1 MAPMNE
7 KTGLFPE
14 ITPFKTEMLPVT
26 DGHTLRIAQFGNP
39 SGIPVIILHGGPGSG
54 FGDKSPRRC
63 DPTLYHIICFDQ
75 RGAGE
80 STPSCSLE
88 ANTTQHL
95 VEDIEAIRTHL
106 NLDTW
111 MVYGTSW
118 GSTLALAYAQTY
130 PEKVR
135 ALVVGGVFL
144 GSEDELSWFNN
155 PLGLP
160 RLRWEEFSALQ
171 NLFPEKPTGSAL
183 DKAVY
188 AAVTGNDSELAHK
201 AAVAFA
207 LYESM
212 ACFPD
217 PNREAAMDY
226 INSDPHIVAHIAIEL
241 HYFVN
246 RCFLQEGQLLTNCTR
261 IARIP
266 THIVQGALDFVCP
279 PVMAHKLHAAL
290 PQSRLTVVP
299 MAGHFTGEALESA
312 RCAATTAMAH
322 HLQK

>member
-1 MAPMNE
+1 MN
-7 KTGLFPE
+7 TQSPLFPE
-14 ITPFKTEMLPVT
+14 ITPYATEMLPVT
-26 DGHTLRIAQFGNP
+26 DGHTLRVARFGNP
-39 SGIPVIILHGGPGSG
+39 SGIPVIALHGGPGSG
-54 FGDKSPRRC
+54 FSDKSPRRF

-80 STPSCSLE
+80 STPSRSLD
-88 ANTTQHL
+88 ANTTWHL

-106 NLDTW
+106 NIETW

-130 PEKVR
+130 PDVVR
-135 ALVVGGVFL
+135 ALVIGGIFL
-144 GSEDELSWFNN
+144 GSEEELAWFNN

-160 RLRWEEFSALQ
+160 RLRWPEFSALQ
-171 NLFPEKPTGSAL
+171 NLFGGLTGPEL
-183 DKAVY
+183 DKAIY
-188 AAVTGNDSELAHK
+188 AALIGTDAALAHK

-217 PNREAAMDY
+217 PDRDAAMEY
-226 INSDPHIVAHIAIEL
+226 INADPHIVAHIAIEL

-246 RCFLQEGQLLTNCTR
+246 MCFLKSDQLMTNLSR
-261 IARIP
+261 IAHIP

-279 PVMAHKLHAAL
+279 PITAEKLHTAL
-290 PQSRLTVVP
+290 PNSQFTLVP
-299 MAGHFTGEALESA
+299 MAGHFTGNALESA
-312 RCAATTAMAH
+312 RTTATTAMAH
-322 HLQK
+322 RLLAK